1 VAFEHRRGRFG
12 VSWRECKKK
21 TRVDETGSFS
31 PSKDSPSCRSYLD
44 VTIQIRSSPVVCLS
58 FGVCSECRRTVLVES
73 FLCAVGPR

>member
-1 VAFEHRRGRFG
+1 VNVVGPYWLSPSSSLL
-12 VSWRECKKK
+12 VP
-21 TRVDETGSFS
+21 RVDETGSVS